1 MNTRVE
7 HIMGLPISIDVR
19 DEDPALV
26 EAIEG
31 AFESL
36 READSR
42 FSPFRTDSEICRY
55 DRGELAPELVSD
67 DFREVMGICSHYER
81 ESGGAFT
88 ARVPG
93 RGLDPSA
100 VVKGWAVQRA
110 ADFLRLS
117 GAQRFCVN
125 AGGDV
130 IAAGE
135 PEDGR
140 PWRVG
145 VRHPDQPDTLC
156 AVIAARDLAVATS
169 ATYER
174 GQHIFD
180 GRTGEP
186 AGGLVSVTIT
196 ASDLTTADSTAT
208 AAFAMGRD
216 GIAWA
221 AAQPGCEVLIVD
233 ADRRVHRTP
242 GLHTL

>member
-1 MNTRVE
+1 
-7 HIMGLPISIDVR
+7 MGLPISIDVR
-19 DEDPALV
+19 DEDPALT
-26 EAIEG
+26 EALER
-31 AFESL
+31 AFEVL
-36 READSR
+36 RAADLR
-42 FSPFRTDSEICRY
+42 FSPFRTDSEISRY

-81 ESGGAFT
+81 ETGGAFT

-93 RGLDPSA
+93 RGLDPCA

-110 ADFLRLS
+110 ADLLRS
-117 GAQRFCVN
+117 AGARRFCVN

-130 IAAGE
+130 VTAGE
-135 PEDGR
+135 PEEGR

-145 VRHPDQPDTLC
+145 VRHPDQPDALC
-156 AVIAARDLAVATS
+156 AVIAARDGAVATS

-180 GRTGEP
+180 GRTGKP
-186 AGGLVSVTIT
+186 ADGLLSVTVT

-216 GIAWA
+216 GVAWA
-221 AAQPGCEVLIVD
+221 AAQPGCEVLAID

-242 GLHTL
+242 GLLTL